1 MYKIKIDK
9 LGPNTYEGR
18 VVCMMGRSRLWSET
32 TKILRMCRKDAHQD
46 AVLLAQEIHI
56 RNRS

>member
-1 MYKIKIDK
+1 
-9 LGPNTYEGR
+9 
-18 VVCMMGRSRLWSET
+18 MMGRSRLWSET

>member
-18 VVCMMGRSRLWSET
+18 VVCMLGRSRLWSET
-32 TKILRMCRKDAHQD
+32 TKLLRIRRKDAHQD